1 MSNHSFNPFQLY
13 RNLSTIMNPSSNY
26 KGLNYLI
33 MIDLHLYI
41 YEYNIN
47 YELIEN
53 QYCLT
58 DYNKLFIRS
67 LPI

>member
-1 MSNHSFNPFQLY
+1 
-13 RNLSTIMNPSSNY
+13 
-26 KGLNYLI
+26 

-41 YEYNIN
+41 CEYNIN

-67 LPI
+67 FTCLAYAIYLTKWLTYIISVTLKVNYTMNW

>member
-1 MSNHSFNPFQLY
+1 
-13 RNLSTIMNPSSNY
+13 MNPSSNY

-41 YEYNIN
+41 CEYNIN